1 MNENKMK
8 NLLIMMYNA
17 STFKR
22 KRNKKKRKEK
32 KRNGIKLRR
41 SQVMLYVDQR
51 GRVKQKSDNLSSN

>member
-22 KRNKKKRKEK
+22 KRKRKKEKKRKE
-32 KRNGIKLRR
+32 NGIKLRS
-41 SQVMLYVDQR
+41 SQVMLYVDQ
-51 GRVKQKSDNLSSN
+51 